1 MMKQEE
7 MKNTELFDLT
17 QTIVARLFNMYAYPW
32 EVLPHIGKCITS
44 IGKRLPEDEY
54 KKLGENI

>member
-32 EVLPHIGKCITS
+32 EVLPHIGK
-44 IGKRLPEDEY
+44 
-54 KKLGENI
+54 

>member
-17 QTIVARLFNMYAYPW
+17 QTIVARLFNMYAYTW
-32 EVLPHIGKCITS
+32 EVLPHIVKFISS

-54 KKLGENI
+54 